1 MRKSDFWI
9 VYLLLLVAQLLLSN
23 YFQLTPYVMLTILP
37 VMILCIPIRVG
48 TVGVLIIAFLSAL
61 VVDLLSEGVLGLNAF
76 ALLPVALLRNP
87 VIRLIFGDEIFARN
101 EDFSV
106 QRSGFG
112 KVALAV
118 FLVQL
123 VFLSFYVWA
132 DGAATRPL
140 WFNLARIGASTF
152 ASFLLSLLVAGIL
165 APDTRR

>member
-9 VYLLLLVAQLLLSN
+9 VYLLMLLAQLLLSN

-37 VMILCIPIRVG
+37 VMILSIPIRVG
-48 TVGVLIIAFLSAL
+48 TVGVLLIAFVSAL
-61 VVDLLSEGVLGLNAF
+61 TVDLLSEGILGLNAF
-76 ALLPVALLRNP
+76 ALMPVALLRNP
-87 VIRLIFGDEIFARN
+87 VIRLIFGDELFARK

-112 KVALAV
+112 KVALAI

-123 VFLSFYVWA
+123 LFISLYVWA
-132 DGAATRPL
+132 DGASTRPL
-140 WFNLARIGASTF
+140 WFDLTRIGASTF
-152 ASFLLSLLVAGIL
+152 ASFLLSLLAAGIL